1 MTSTTSREDQLR
13 ESKNPLYNDRAL
25 KLGTFST
32 NLSGGCSMSTID
44 GVLEATWD
52 QTTELARMGDEME
65 FEALVPVGRWRGF
78 GGATDFNGAGF
89 ECFTWAAG
97 QAAQTEKA
105 GIFVTSHVPTIHPI
119 MAAKQLTTI
128 DHIADGRVALN
139 VVTGWNAPEIE
150 MFGAPLLPHD
160 ERYAVAQEWID
171 ILRAVWTSDEPYSFE
186 GKYYQVKDALLRP
199 KPVQQPYPALMNAG
213 SSPAGR
219 HFGARNCDV
228 VFISVDIGQRTPEGM
243 ADKIAQFKQLARD
256 EYQREIQVWVNA
268 YIVEGDTEKDAQDYL
283 DYYANTRGDWEA
295 ATNLVTGMIGTGNSE
310 SYAKETMDQMKFHFI
325 AGWGGYPIVGSQA
338 QVVDQLTGLSKTG
351 LDGVLLS
358 FPRYIED
365 MRKFQQSTY
374 PLLVEA
380 GLR

>member
-1 MTSTTSREDQLR
+1 MATTITREEQLR
-13 ESKNPLYNDRAL
+13 ERQHPLYNDRAL

-32 NLSGGCSMSTID
+32 NLSGGCSMSTVD

-52 QTTELARMGDEME
+52 QTTALARMGEEME

-78 GGATDFNGAGF
+78 GGATNFNGAGF

-105 GIFVTSHVPTIHPI
+105 GIFVTSHVPTIHPV
-119 MAAKQLTTI
+119 MAAKQISTI
-128 DHIADGRVALN
+128 DHISSGRVALN
-139 VVTGWNAPEIE
+139 VVTGWNTAEIE

-171 ILRAVWTSDEPYSFE
+171 IVRAVWTRDEPFTFE
-186 GKYYQVKDALLRP
+186 GKYYHVKDAILRP

-213 SSPAGR
+213 SSSAGR
-219 HFGARNCDV
+219 NFGARNCDV
-228 VFISVDIGQRTPEGM
+228 VFISSDIGQKTPEGM
-243 ADKIAQFKQLARD
+243 AEKVAQFKRLARE
-256 EYQREIQVWVNA
+256 EYDRDIQVWVNA
-268 YIVEGDTEKDAQDYL
+268 YIVEGDTEADANAYL
-283 DYYANTRGDWEA
+283 DYYANQHGDWEA
-295 ATNLVTGMIGTGNSE
+295 AENLVNGLLGGSA
-310 SYAKETMDQMKFHFI
+310 SYDPETMEQMKFHFI
-325 AGWGGYPIVGSQA
+325 AGWGGYPIVGTQA
-338 QVVDQLTGLSKTG
+338 QVVDSLIALASTG

-358 FPRYIED
+358 WPRYIED
-365 MRKFQQSTY
+365 MRRFQENTY